1 MNDQG
6 VVALVE
12 AYERSLL
19 EGNKLAVECPQLVFE
34 RTSLGETAL
43 QLLILGRSLDAV
55 REIIKKGADVNT
67 LSELGTTP
75 LSDAASVGSHEIV
88 AILLQS
94 SASVTVEGLFNP
106 LLHQA
111 VLGGSTEV
119 VQLLLDAGTEIDQ
132 KDNLSASALHTAVE
146 DDKVE
151 IVKLLLSRGAN
162 PLLMRIFDETAL
174 DVALKVGNSECIAL
188 LSTKH

>member
-1 MNDQG
+1 MNDHG
-6 VVALVE
+6 IVSLVKAFE
-12 AYERSLL
+12 TSIL
-19 EGNKLAVECPQLVFE
+19 EGSKLAAAQPNLVHE
-34 RTSLGETAL
+34 RTELGETAL
-43 QLLILGRSLDAV
+43 QLLILGKSVDAV
-55 REIIKKGADVNT
+55 REIIKLGADVNT

-94 SASVTVEGLFNP
+94 NASVTVAGLFNP
-106 LLHQA
+106 ILHQA

-132 KDNLSASALHTAVE
+132 QDNLSASALHIAVE
-146 DDKVE
+146 DDKVQ
-151 IVKLLLSRGAN
+151 IAKLLLSRGAN
-162 PLLMRIFDETAL
+162 PFLKQIFDETAL
-174 DVALKVGNSECIAL
+174 DLALKVGNSECIAL